1 MLVFYGLVMVQ
12 LWCCGPGTAVK
23 TRSPS
28 QQRLQRRVTRLILT
42 VITGAAYDLNMIST
56 QNHVYIIATKHL
68 HTISIFT

>member
-1 MLVFYGLVMVQ
+1 MRGRSPSNTANMSAVHSGPSLLMLVFYGLVMVQ

-42 VITGAAYDLNMIST
+42 VITGAT
-56 QNHVYIIATKHL
+56 H
-68 HTISIFT
+68 